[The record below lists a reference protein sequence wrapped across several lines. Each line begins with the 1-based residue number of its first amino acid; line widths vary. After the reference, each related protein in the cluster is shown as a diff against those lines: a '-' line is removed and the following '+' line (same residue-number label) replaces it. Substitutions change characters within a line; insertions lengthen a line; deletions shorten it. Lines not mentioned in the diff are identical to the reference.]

1 MEHAKRMVL
10 VDEKLA
16 DHFFRKQ
23 DQNLKRP
30 TEQLAKHNLS
40 KEMRLGLNDES
51 TPEDIRAKQ
60 YQQTLSRFLN
70 MKRKL
75 PDEPLIDLNTTSIH
89 CKNFVLRI
97 TGFGGGWSFKYL
109 FSVLE
114 QFGNSKHIIQRLNYI
129 LGFRNA
135 TFR

>member
-23 DQNLKRP
+23 DQNWKRP

-51 TPEDIRAKQ
+51 MPEDIRAKQ
-60 YQQTLSRFLN
+60 YRQTLSRFLN

-75 PDEPLIDLNTTSIH
+75 PDELLIDLNTTSSVDDLLGLSFEEKSKKKYPSFPMRH
-89 CKNFVLRI
+89 SKRKVKTPKNC
-97 TGFGGGWSFKYL
+97 FGKSGDG
-109 FSVLE
+109 E
-114 QFGNSKHIIQRLNYI
+114 RL
-129 LGFRNA
+129 L
-135 TFR
+135 

>member
-23 DQNLKRP
+23 DQNWKRS

-40 KEMRLGLNDES
+40 KEMRVGLSDES
-51 TPEDIRAKQ
+51 MPEDIRAKQ

-70 MKRKL
+70 MK
-75 PDEPLIDLNTTSIH
+75 S
-89 CKNFVLRI
+89 
-97 TGFGGGWSFKYL
+97 
-109 FSVLE
+109 
-114 QFGNSKHIIQRLNYI
+114 GNCLMNR
-129 LGFRNA
+129 
-135 TFR
+135 

>member
-23 DQNLKRP
+23 DQNWKRP

-51 TPEDIRAKQ
+51 MPEDIRAKQ

-75 PDEPLIDLNTTSIH
+75 PDEPLIDLNTTSS
-89 CKNFVLRI
+89 VDDLL
-97 TGFGGGWSFKYL
+97 GLSFEEKKKKSKQKYPP
-109 FSVLE
+109 FAIRH
-114 QFGNSKHIIQRLNYI
+114 SKRKVKTPKKL
-129 LGFRNA
+129 LWEEW
-135 TFR
+135 